1 MKEIIRL
8 SKENILA
15 RSMGSDGTYTMCE
28 LTNILINQLTDELSE
43 WAQNIDDRV
52 QEKSMFQSDYVAVFE
67 G

>member
-1 MKEIIRL
+1 
-8 SKENILA
+8 
-15 RSMGSDGTYTMCE
+15 MGSDGTYTMCE